1 MPALTSAGAVP
12 RRAEVAAPASAATV
26 LAHRFVSLA
35 VLCGVPVLVVTA
47 DVLAD
52 GPLRH
57 LDLLLETGSWHR
69 SEPSLVSAASVFDR
83 LGQRAVA
90 GAVLVAVA
98 AFLAW
103 RGRSWRPLVVT
114 GAALAVL
121 NLVVGAMKLAVG
133 RSKPLSGHDLLYVG
147 GSQFPS
153 GHAANAVVSW
163 GLLVYLVVAYGRGRA
178 PARLLVAAAGV
189 THRRRLRVLAL
200 PGLPLAV
207 GPGRRRR
214 AGRGSAGARA
224 GLGPDPGRPGTGRG
238 AGRRRDRSRDAL
250 RGSHVLRG
258 RAVDQV
264 RARRGSTGLTARD
277 QTSATLSAVDADR
290 TVARLALRAAQAGS
304 AVDLLA
310 CTGAAHRAL
319 EPFGSVLACDL
330 GVSEPWSVQVSLTG
344 PAIMHGPKLPVPAE
358 LDAALAWARERSA
371 GRGYLLGLP
380 DPVRSSVRPRAV
392 RARGRRPAAGA
403 GAGPGGGR
411 LAGAGRRDRSRRRT
425 TQRPGR
431 AAVGVRRLDA
441 GRRAGCGAGR
451 RR

>member
-12 RRAEVAAPASAATV
+12 RGAEVTAPASAATV
-26 LAHRFVSLA
+26 LAHRLVSLA

-57 LDLLLETGSWHR
+57 LDLLLESGSWHR

-121 NLVVGAMKLAVG
+121 NLVVGAMKVAIG

-163 GLLVYLVVAYGRGRA
+163 GLLVYLVVAYGHSRV

-189 THRRRLRVLAL
+189 TTVAVGASSLYLDYHWLSDLVAGVALGFVLLALVLAWDL
-200 PGLPLAV
+200 T
-207 GPGRRRR
+207 R
-214 AGRGSAGARA
+214 ADLARA
-224 GLGPDPGRPGTGRG
+224 GERVDGETAAVMRSEGLTYSGLGP
-238 AGRRRDRSRDAL
+238 
-250 RGSHVLRG
+250 
-258 RAVDQV
+258 
-264 RARRGSTGLTARD
+264 ST
-277 QTSATLSAVDADR
+277 
-290 TVARLALRAAQAGS
+290 
-304 AVDLLA
+304 
-310 CTGAAHRAL
+310 
-319 EPFGSVLACDL
+319 
-330 GVSEPWSVQVSLTG
+330 
-344 PAIMHGPKLPVPAE
+344 
-358 LDAALAWARERSA
+358 RSA
-371 GRGYLLGLP
+371 H
-380 DPVRSSVRPRAV
+380 
-392 RARGRRPAAGA
+392 
-403 GAGPGGGR
+403 
-411 LAGAGRRDRSRRRT
+411 
-425 TQRPGR
+425 
-431 AAVGVRRLDA
+431 AAVPPV
-441 GRRAGCGAGR
+441 
-451 RR
+451 